1 MGPRLLQGLLL
12 AIFVVVFMDEG
23 DRVLPTTWVRFCN
36 KCSYFNGSHCTNHM
50 KNCWKFNAMA
60 GNRSSHTD
68 HFYFTDRLTGMYLYR
83 HSTLSGEPC
92 EQGMVQ
98 VIHDVLRETFC
109 CTHNDRCNNP
119 DKTMDIVKE
128 FVSLD
133 QNRLT

>member
-1 MGPRLLQGLLL
+1 
-12 AIFVVVFMDEG
+12 
-23 DRVLPTTWVRFCN
+23 
-36 KCSYFNGSHCTNHM
+36 M